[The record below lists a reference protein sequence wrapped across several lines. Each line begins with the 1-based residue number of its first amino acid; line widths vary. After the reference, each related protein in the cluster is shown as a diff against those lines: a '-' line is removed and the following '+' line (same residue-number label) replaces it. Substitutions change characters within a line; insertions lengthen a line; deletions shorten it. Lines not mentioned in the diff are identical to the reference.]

1 MKEKLL
7 AKFNKHFPEVLT
19 LIVLSLMTVI
29 GGAYFNKKMFVLG
42 IFLIA
47 VYVGAYFLIRMS
59 RRGKSTKNHELFT
72 NITVEL
78 LMEMKMPVAILDST
92 GAILWYNQSFADKC
106 DEKTLY
112 NTKINDLLE
121 TRLNVNHLKES
132 LDGESLEAS
141 FCGAKYTV
149 DSYMVKS
156 GTEEFY
162 ITVWHD
168 RTEIE
173 ILKDKI
179 DALNP
184 VVAYIYVDNST
195 DASSYMNSNYRA
207 ATAKISV
214 ILNSWISSMNGI
226 LREFDRDKY
235 IALFDKSY
243 LKNITDTKC
252 EVLDTVREVSED
264 CDIAVS
270 ISMGIACL
278 ENSTFSEKEQVAHQA
293 LDLAMQRGGDQAVLR
308 YDDSADY
315 YGGRFKSVQKRTKIR
330 SRFIANEIIKLL
342 KNCSNVII
350 MGHKFADHDSVG
362 SCIGMAAFA
371 LEYCKKVNVVVNE
384 NDDNVRA
391 ILDKTKKIP
400 KFANI
405 FIDASN
411 GQDLIESGTLLLIC
425 DVNNPAIFEAPDIYK
440 NVKDVVIIDH
450 HRKTGEFITEPLIT
464 YIEPSASSASELVSE
479 ILEQAFK
486 PGTLLK
492 EEAEVLFAGIV
503 LDTKGFTKN
512 TGVRTFSAAYYLRG
526 EGAVPAEI
534 EEYFKT
540 TFADFKSEAKFE
552 NSVVIYRER
561 IAITM
566 LDGEATQSDKV
577 NASKVADRLMGI
589 EGIEASFALCKIDDT
604 TYISARSNGN
614 INVQLI
620 LEKLNGGGRYDAAG
634 AQVKNDGVDAVLL
647 RLRDA
652 IDNYLDNM

>member
-7 AKFNKHFPEVLT
+7 AKFNKHFSEVLT

-78 LMEMKMPVAILDST
+78 LMEMKMPVAILDSA

-121 TRLNVNHLKES
+121 TRLNINHLKES

-141 FCGAKYTV
+141 FCGAKYRV

-156 GTEEFY
+156 GIEEFY

-173 ILKDKI
+173 ILKEKI

-195 DASSYMNSNYRA
+195 DVSSYMNSNYRA
-207 ATAKISV
+207 ATAKISG

-371 LEYCKKVNVVVNE
+371 LEYCKKVNVVVNG

-400 KFANI
+400 KFANL

-450 HRKTGEFITEPLIT
+450 HRKTGEFIIEPLIT

-561 IAITM
+561 VAITM

-589 EGIEASFALCKIDDT
+589 GGIEASFALCKIDDT

-620 LEKLNGGGRYDAAG
+620 LEKLNGGGHYDAAG